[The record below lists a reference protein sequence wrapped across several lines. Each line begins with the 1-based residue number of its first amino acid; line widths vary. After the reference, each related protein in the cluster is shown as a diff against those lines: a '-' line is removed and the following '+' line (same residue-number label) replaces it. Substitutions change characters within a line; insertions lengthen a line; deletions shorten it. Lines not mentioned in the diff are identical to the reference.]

1 MPARLDHGHPPV
13 AVNCFSLAKNI
24 MKLIIIGG
32 VAGGASAAARAR
44 RLSEDAEIILIER
57 GPDVSFANCG
67 LPYHIGNV
75 IPDRNKLLV
84 VTPQRLRE
92 RFHLDVRVN
101 SNVTAID
108 PSTKTITI
116 EQRDGKVYTETWDK
130 IILAPGAAPL
140 RPAWPGVDLPG
151 VFTLRNLQDMDR
163 IKAAVDRGARQAV
176 MIGGGF
182 IGLELIENFV
192 ARGISTTLIE
202 RNNQVLGPFDK
213 EMTTPLTDALVKH
226 GVQVLFGETTTAILS
241 QVTQLVVKTESG
253 KVIPADIVVLGLGVR
268 PENMLAEKAGLEVGP
283 RGGIRV
289 NEFLQTSHPEI
300 YAVGDAI
307 ETRDF
312 VSGDA
317 TQVPLAGPANR
328 QGRIAADN
336 VFGRKS
342 RYRGTQG
349 TAILGAFEKTVAMTG
364 ASEKGLQ
371 RSGRPYRAIYVHPA
385 DHAGYYP
392 GAESMTLKVLFD
404 PENGTLLG
412 AQGVGGKGVD
422 KRIDVLAVALQ
433 ARMTVYDLEE
443 MELCYSPQYG
453 SAKDPVNMAG
463 FVAAGLLRG
472 DHPQITFPEL
482 RSIPPERFPMLI
494 DVRMPEEFA
503 AGHLPDAVNI
513 PVDELRSRL
522 GEVPR
527 NQEIVVYCQV
537 GQRGYLATRILL
549 QAGCK
554 VRNLTG
560 GYRTYLLFAPR

>member
-1 MPARLDHGHPPV
+1 
-13 AVNCFSLAKNI
+13 

-32 VAGGASAAARAR
+32 VTGGASAAARAR

-92 RFHLDVRVN
+92 RFRLDVRVN

-108 PSTKTITI
+108 PVAKTITI
-116 EQRDGKVYTETWDK
+116 AQRDGKTAVETWDK
-130 IILAPGAAPL
+130 IILAPGAAPI

-163 IKAAVDRGARQAV
+163 IKGAVDRGAKRAV

-182 IGLELIENFV
+182 IGLELVENFV
-192 ARGISTTLIE
+192 ARGVQTTLVE
-202 RNNQVLGPFDK
+202 RNQQVLGPFDA
-213 EMTTPLTDALVKH
+213 EMTTPITEALIQH
-226 GVQVLFGETTTAILS
+226 GVQVLFGETTMAIES
-241 QVTQLVVKTESG
+241 QDGALAVRLETGKLLPTDLVVM
-253 KVIPADIVVLGLGVR
+253 GLGVR
-268 PENMLAEKAGLEVGP
+268 PENVLAVQAGLEVGP

-289 NEFLQTSHPEI
+289 NEFLQTSHPDI

-307 ETRDF
+307 EVRDF
-312 VSGDA
+312 VSGDP

-336 VFGRKS
+336 VLGRKS

-349 TAILGAFEKTVAMTG
+349 TAILGAFGKTAAMTG
-364 ASEKGLQ
+364 ASEKMLQ

-392 GAESMTLKVLFD
+392 GAEGMTLKVLFD
-404 PENGTLLG
+404 PETGKLLG
-412 AQGVGGKGVD
+412 AQGIGGNGVD

-433 ARMTVYDLEE
+433 AGMTVYDLEQ

-472 DHPQITFPEL
+472 DHPQISLPEL
-482 RSIPPERFPMLI
+482 RSLPPERFPWLV
-494 DVRMPEEFA
+494 DVRLPEEYA

-522 GEVPR
+522 AEIPTDREV
-527 NQEIVVYCQV
+527 VTYCQV

-549 QAGCK
+549 QAGYR
-554 VRNLTG
+554 VRNLSG
-560 GYRTYLLFAPR
+560 GYRTYLLFSRTHH